1 MTSFKTV
8 SRRQAIQAAAALSLA
23 RPLVGADTPGLKI
36 ERIETFV
43 VKGACFVKVTAS
55 NGMAGWGEADA
66 DNPPLMAAFIE
77 HGLKER
83 AIGQDPWNSE
93 KIWDTMFYS
102 NHDQGPGG
110 ALANAI
116 AGIDIA
122 LWDLKGRLLGLPVYQ
137 LLGGSYRKRIR
148 VYGSFGVRGGRAM
161 TAAQAAAQAAKF
173 VRQGFTAVKL
183 RMQIR
188 ENNQNPDPDPTLTY
202 ARAVREAI
210 GPDIDLLVDIN
221 NGYTA
226 ARGVEV
232 GKRLRDELNILFLE
246 EPCSDQVH
254 AETAAAVR
262 ALDVPIIAGEKE
274 YTRWQLREL
283 ITLGNPDFLN
293 PDTIKAGGLSEMKK
307 IAAIAQAYGKP
318 IICHN
323 TRPTLGTAASLHFIA
338 SISNCGPLME
348 FVDVDNFRELMGLMK
363 NNARYEKGYLYVP
376 EGPGLGIEP
385 DEAKIRQAARV

>member
-1 MTSFKTV
+1 M
-8 SRRQAIQAAAALSLA
+8 QAAPLAAAASALA
-23 RPLVGADTPGLKI
+23 ADPPSLKI

-43 VKGACFVKVTAS
+43 VKGACFVKITAS
-55 NGMAGWGEADA
+55 NGAVGWGEADA
-66 DNPPLMAAFIE
+66 DNAPLMAAFI
-77 HGLKER
+77 HNGLKEK
-83 AIGQDPWNSE
+83 AIGQNPWDSE
-93 KIWDTMFYS
+93 KIWDSMFFA

-122 LWDLKGRLLGLPVYQ
+122 MWDLKGRLLGLPVYQ
-137 LLGGSYRKRIR
+137 LLGGQYRNRIR

-161 TAAQAAAQAAKF
+161 TAEQAAAQAAKF

-188 ENNQNPDPDPTLTY
+188 EGNQNPEPDPTMTY
-202 ARAVREAI
+202 ARAVRWAI

-232 GKRLRDELNILFLE
+232 GQRLRNELNVLFLE

-254 AETAAAVR
+254 SETAAAVK

-293 PDTIKAGGLSEMKK
+293 PDTIKAGGISEMKK

-323 TRPTLGTAASLHFIA
+323 TRPTLGTAASLHFIS

-348 FVDVDNFRELMGLMK
+348 FVDVDNFRDLRGMMK
-363 NNARYEKGYLYVP
+363 NNPRFEAGYLYVP
-376 EGPGLGIEP
+376 DGPGLGIEV
-385 DEAKIRQAARV
+385 DEAKIRQAVTA